1 VTGSRRR
8 EEQELGIGK
17 HDFRRGVKLAL
28 VLATL
33 GLAAAT
39 AAFAASDRS
48 HASDT
53 LVFGASADPVS
64 LDGSLANDGESIRV
78 IKQIVETL
86 VAQAPGTTR
95 LVPDLATS
103 WKHSRDGKTWT
114 FALRRG
120 VRFQDGTPFNAQAVC
135 ANFERWYNYNEVLQ
149 SPSVSYYYNLV
160 FGGFKT
166 GKTAKSALYRS
177 CRTSGG
183 SSVVIKLRRPF
194 GPFLGALTLI
204 PFGIQSPTAMRKY
217 GANKGTLSSD
227 GVFRP
232 GGTYST
238 QHPTGTGPY
247 KFDSWR
253 VGDKLTLVRNDA
265 YWGKKAFLR
274 RLIFRPIADNAAR
287 LQALQTGEID
297 GYDNVEP
304 QDIAT
309 VQKSNSLKVI
319 DRPSF
324 NVGYVTI
331 NRTVKPFDDLRV
343 RQAVAYGLDR
353 ASVVQAFY
361 AGRGSVA
368 SQFQPP
374 AVMGFNPAVTKYPY
388 DPAKSRQLLQA
399 AGLTLPVEVEFWYPT
414 DVSRPYMPAPS
425 RNFQAFAASLEKAGF
440 KVVPRSAPWRPDY
453 LAQVLSGKG
462 GALNLL
468 GQTGDYADPESF
480 LGILR
485 SNVQFGLAAD
495 DPLYKKLDVAL
506 QPPDQAK
513 RAALYKSINAY
524 IANTLPGVPYVN
536 TKPALAF
543 KKTVVGFLPSPTLN
557 DNFELVRFSG

>member
-1 VTGSRRR
+1 MRNQDVT
-8 EEQELGIGK
+8 
-17 HDFRRGVKLAL
+17 RGMRL
-28 VLATL
+28 VLAAAIFA
-33 GLAAAT
+33 LAATT
-39 AAFAASDRS
+39 AAFGASTRPQ
-48 HASDT
+48 ATDT

-86 VAQAPGTTR
+86 VAQAPGSTK
-95 LVPDLATS
+95 LVPGLAIG
-103 WKHSRDGKTWT
+103 WKHTPDGKTWT

-120 VRFQDGTPFNAQAVC
+120 VTFHDGTAFDAAAVC
-135 ANFERWYNYNEVLQ
+135 ANFDRWYNYKGALQ
-149 SPSVSYYYNLV
+149 SSSASYYYNLV
-160 FGGFKT
+160 FSGFKT
-166 GKTAKSALYRS
+166 GKTAKNALYQS
-177 CRTSGG
+177 CRAASTYSA
-183 SSVVIKLRRPF
+183 VIKLRRPF

-204 PFGIQSPTAMRKY
+204 PFGMQSPTAMKQY
-217 GANKGTLSSD
+217 NADAGTLSSD

-232 GGTYST
+232 TGTYST

-247 KFDSWR
+247 RFESWQ
-253 VGDKLTLVRNDA
+253 VGDKLTLVRNDS
-265 YWGKKAFLR
+265 YWGRRPFLR

-287 LQALQTGEID
+287 LQALQAGEID

-309 VQKSNSLKVI
+309 VQKNRRLKLV

-331 NRTVKPFDDLRV
+331 NQSIEPFDDLRV

-353 ASVVQAFY
+353 AVVVKTFY

-374 AVMGFNPAVTKYPY
+374 AVVGWNASVKKYGYNPAR
-388 DPAKSRQLLQA
+388 SRQLLEA

-414 DVSRPYMPAPS
+414 DVSRPYMPDPK
-425 RNFQAFAASLEKAGF
+425 RNFEAFAASLDKAGF
-440 KVVPRSAPWRPDY
+440 KVVPKSAPWRPDY
-453 LAQVLSGKG
+453 LGKVLAGTG
-462 GALNLL
+462 GGLNLL

-485 SNVQFGLAAD
+485 SSVQFGLKEGN
-495 DPLYKKLDVAL
+495 PLYKQLDAAL
-506 QPPDQAK
+506 KEPNQPK
-513 RAALYKSINAY
+513 RASMYKRINAY

-543 KKTVVGFLPSPTLN
+543 KRTVVGFRPSPTLN
-557 DNFELVRFSG
+557 DNFAIVRIVGT